1 MFRSIFLMAIAVT
14 LASLAASSILAGHGP
29 QPKLVQFILDL
40 MPHHDMPLP
49 PHDTAPRPTPGQ
61 AENGSEQ
68 LAIAPDRSGNYLTE
82 VDIDGHLIRM
92 VVDTGATYVSL
103 TNADASAVG
112 IRPAPVDYR
121 YRTMT
126 ANGTGVAAK
135 VHIDSLRLGQMK
147 VDNVEA
153 FVMQPGTLG
162 TSLLGMSALRRLGSV
177 EISGGQLILR
187 Q

>member
-1 MFRSIFLMAIAVT
+1 MVIAVT
-14 LASLAASSILAGHGP
+14 LASLAASSFLAEHGAQPKFVQAVLDLILAR
-29 QPKLVQFILDL
+29 KL
-40 MPHHDMPLP
+40 PHDIKP
-49 PHDTAPRPTPGQ
+49 PHDMTLGVSASQ
-61 AENGSEQ
+61 AANGSEQ
-68 LAIAPDRSGNYLTE
+68 IAIAPDRSGNYLTE
-82 VDIDGHLIRM
+82 VEIDGYSIRM
-92 VVDTGATYVSL
+92 VIDTGATYVSL

-135 VHIDSLRLGQMK
+135 VHIARLRLGQME
-147 VDNVEA
+147 VDDVEA
-153 FVMQPGTLG
+153 FVMPPGALG

-177 EISGGQLILR
+177 EISGGQLVLR